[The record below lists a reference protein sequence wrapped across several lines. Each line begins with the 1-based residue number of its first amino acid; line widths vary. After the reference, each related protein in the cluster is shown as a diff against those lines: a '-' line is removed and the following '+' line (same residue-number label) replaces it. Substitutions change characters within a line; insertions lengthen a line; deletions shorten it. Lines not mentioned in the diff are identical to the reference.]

1 MVTCGNCGAQV
12 SIDGQRFCARCGVKL
27 PETETQTTFL
37 HAVQEPKVPPFCG
50 QCGAKTSIEGQ
61 IFCLKC
67 GARLLPTQ
75 QQTAPQSQQFQ
86 SVPQFTQTQPQ
97 PQYIYVQQPVQT
109 FTPRGYVKTSRDSTL
124 RLIAAIVNIV
134 FCSLYGLYGVATL
147 FASGSGFLF
156 LICLAWMIPMTVYSW
171 RLYTGERPNT
181 TTFAVC
187 TLIFVNLISGIL
199 LLGSDTDA

>member
-1 MVTCGNCGAQV
+1 MVTCDNCGAQI
-12 SIDGQRFCARCGVKL
+12 SIAGQRFCARCGVKL

-37 HAVQEPKVPPFCG
+37 HAMQEPKVPPLCG

-75 QQTAPQSQQFQ
+75 QQTA
-86 SVPQFTQTQPQ
+86 
-97 PQYIYVQQPVQT
+97 
-109 FTPRGYVKTSRDSTL
+109 SRDSTL

-199 LLGSDTDA
+199 LLVSDKDA

>member
-86 SVPQFTQTQPQ
+86 SVPQFTHAAPTAIHLCAATCADVYAKGLCENQSRQHVASDRRHSEYRVLQSLWT
-97 PQYIYVQQPVQT
+97 IWRRHFVCVRFRFPV
-109 FTPRGYVKTSRDSTL
+109 SD
-124 RLIAAIVNIV
+124 
-134 FCSLYGLYGVATL
+134 
-147 FASGSGFLF
+147 
-156 LICLAWMIPMTVYSW
+156 
-171 RLYTGERPNT
+171 
-181 TTFAVC
+181 
-187 TLIFVNLISGIL
+187 
-199 LLGSDTDA
+199 LLGLDDSNDGV

>member
-67 GARLLPTQ
+67 GARLLSTQ

-97 PQYIYVQQPVQT
+97 PQYIYMQQPV
-109 FTPRGYVKTSRDSTL
+109 FTG
-124 RLIAAIVNIV
+124 
-134 FCSLYGLYGVATL
+134 
-147 FASGSGFLF
+147 
-156 LICLAWMIPMTVYSW
+156 
-171 RLYTGERPNT
+171 
-181 TTFAVC
+181 
-187 TLIFVNLISGIL
+187 
-199 LLGSDTDA
+199 

>member
-67 GARLLPTQ
+67 GARLLSTQ

-86 SVPQFTQTQPQ
+86 SVYADAAPTAIHLYAATCADVYAKGLCENQSRQHVASDRRHSEYRVLRSLWTIWRRHF
-97 PQYIYVQQPVQT
+97 VCVRFRFPV
-109 FTPRGYVKTSRDSTL
+109 SD
-124 RLIAAIVNIV
+124 
-134 FCSLYGLYGVATL
+134 
-147 FASGSGFLF
+147 
-156 LICLAWMIPMTVYSW
+156 
-171 RLYTGERPNT
+171 
-181 TTFAVC
+181 
-187 TLIFVNLISGIL
+187 
-199 LLGSDTDA
+199 LLGLDDSNDGV

>member
-75 QQTAPQSQQFQ
+75 QQTAPQ
-86 SVPQFTQTQPQ
+86 
-97 PQYIYVQQPVQT
+97 PQYIFVQQPVQT

-134 FCSLYGLYGVATL
+134 FCGLYGLYGVATL

-199 LLGSDTDA
+199 LLVSDKDA